1 MDDSSDADEEEALV
15 NNNRQDNGNGINDS
29 DEDSDFTSVSQ
40 RAPNPQYYGNAY
52 NQGGYQ
58 PQNQY
63 SHVQQYTPIHQQQQL
78 QANQYR
84 PYMGQQPQPHQ
95 LASGPAYAGSNAS
108 APTSSYYSN
117 LGQPSP
123 YQQQQYHHQSQS
135 QSQPQPP
142 RGPTV
147 SDNVLNNNPDFQFAR
162 LQQQQQQQR
171 RKANPGFVPVAARYN
186 GAPLGQK
193 SEC

>member
-1 MDDSSDADEEEALV
+1 
-15 NNNRQDNGNGINDS
+15 
-29 DEDSDFTSVSQ
+29 
-40 RAPNPQYYGNAY
+40 
-52 NQGGYQ
+52 
-58 PQNQY
+58 
-63 SHVQQYTPIHQQQQL
+63 
-78 QANQYR
+78 
-84 PYMGQQPQPHQ
+84 MGQQPQPHQ

-162 LQQQQQQQR
+162 LHQQQQQQQR

-193 SEC
+193 NQNASALMGRGAAGANSGPYSITR